1 VFSFLFK
8 CLQLTS
14 SMTHVSPFIQNMEN
28 SLSNHLPLL
37 HFYVPY
43 RGKQLGVYLPDTD
56 ERAMGYLAGPSPNNW
71 GILHD
76 GRHISDLLTKATGS
90 DEERRSHPLFG
101 HVVLLVMQEVK
112 TLCPVYLFSDLLSR
126 LWWNS
131 LRHPRSQ
138 FLSLIAATSYSSQH
152 LSIGLSSVLPRI
164 GGQQEIIRSSERGEK
179 AHI

>member
-1 VFSFLFK
+1 MSR
-8 CLQLTS
+8 
-14 SMTHVSPFIQNMEN
+14 VSPFMQNKEN
-28 SLSNHLPLL
+28 SLSNHLPRL
-37 HFYVPY
+37 HFCVPY

-101 HVVLLVMQEVK
+101 HVVLLVMQEV
-112 TLCPVYLFSDLLSR
+112 TILCPAYLFSVLLSR
-126 LWWNS
+126 LCRNS

-152 LSIGLSSVLPRI
+152 SSIGLSSVLPHV
-164 GGQQEIIRSSERGEK
+164 GGQQEIIRSSERGET
-179 AHI
+179 AHV

>member
-1 VFSFLFK
+1 
-8 CLQLTS
+8 
-14 SMTHVSPFIQNMEN
+14 MTNYH
-28 SLSNHLPLL
+28 
-37 HFYVPY
+37 

-101 HVVLLVMQEVK
+101 HVVLLVMQEV
-112 TLCPVYLFSDLLSR
+112 TILCPPFPFYALLCSALLSS
-126 LWWNS
+126 LYKAFTSSSPIYVTITTLPPLSTPLNS
-131 LRHPRSQ
+131 HPPAC
-138 FLSLIAATSYSSQH
+138 L
-152 LSIGLSSVLPRI
+152 LPLLHT
-164 GGQQEIIRSSERGEK
+164 GGQQAIIRSGERGET